1 MTNRLRPAQPPARHP
16 VRSALAAGL
25 FLALIALAIPVEA
38 FAHDVAEGDKAF
50 VRTIDGPA
58 IVPFMY
64 LGAKHMVTGYDHI
77 AFLVG
82 VVFFLRRLKDVLLY
96 VSMFAIGHSITLIGG
111 VLLQTGVNAYIVD
124 AIIGLSV
131 IYKGVEN
138 IGGFEKLGW
147 HFDTRIAVLVFG
159 LFHGLGLATKVMDL
173 GVSQNG
179 LLVNLIAFNVGVEA
193 GQVIVLTLV
202 VLLLAAWRHTDSFR
216 RYARLANIGL
226 ILVGIALT
234 AYQLEG
240 YFSS

>member
-1 MTNRLRPAQPPARHP
+1 MPGPMPGRMPA
-16 VRSALAAGL
+16 ALP
-25 FLALIALAIPVEA
+25 LAVLLVLVMLAIPVDA

-58 IVPFMY
+58 IIPFMY

-111 VLLQTGVNAYIVD
+111 VLLGTGANANIVD

-131 IYKGVEN
+131 VYKGVEN
-138 IGGFEKLGW
+138 IGGFAKLGW

-173 GVSQNG
+173 GVSPNG
-179 LLVNLIAFNVGVEA
+179 LLVNLIAFNVGVEL

-202 VLLLAAWRHTDSFR
+202 VLLLAAWRDTPSFK
-216 RYARLANIGL
+216 RYAFAANIAL

-234 AYQLEG
+234 AYQIQG